1 MPFKSTDNN
10 NATCTDIM
18 NKPVSSPAP
27 IIEAL
32 ISKAKASGNS
42 DHGFS
47 AGAAG
52 VKEWEQYA
60 PTQMTSSSQLNQP
73 LGQARADEIATYL
86 KLKKSLCL
94 TTDQCAT
101 FISGNSKDGSV
112 NPAYASLII
121 QSLVSFTNSKPNPCI
136 CDINGQRTEIVL
148 GSYGLTVNSYGLL
161 ESLAN
166 LNAPTRQVNEVL
178 KPGSYLGKWA
188 KANDAEET
196 LKMLYDSHYTRQ
208 LPHGIAAQH
217 EGTGAG
223 LALYLNGD
231 QSAVVG
237 LSMVPSLWE
246 INFCLI
252 YALNPTVAA
261 DMPAYW
267 APIPPNVVEAL
278 EKSALEAHGI
288 DFVDI
293 PGQVSGGMVPFSD
306 YASEFNYSPD

>member
-1 MPFKSTDNN
+1 
-10 NATCTDIM
+10 M
-18 NKPVSSPAP
+18 NKPESSPAP

-32 ISKAKASGNS
+32 ISKAKASGHP

-52 VKEWEQYA
+52 VKEWEKYA
-60 PTQMTSSSQLNQP
+60 PTQVTSSSQLNQP

-86 KLKKSLCL
+86 KLEKSLCL
-94 TTDQCAT
+94 TSEQYAT
-101 FISGNSKDGSV
+101 FVSGNSMDGSA
-112 NPAYASLII
+112 NAAYARLII
-121 QSLVSFTNSKPNPCI
+121 ASVASFTNSKANPCI

-148 GSYGLTVNSYGLL
+148 GSYGLTVNAYGLL

-166 LNAPTRQVNEVL
+166 VNAPTRQVNEVL
-178 KPGSYLGKWA
+178 QPGGYLAEWA
-188 KANDAEET
+188 KANDAEQT
-196 LKMLYDSHYTRQ
+196 QKMLDESHYTRQ

-223 LALYLNGD
+223 LALYLNGAE
-231 QSAVVG
+231 SAVVG

-252 YALNPTVAA
+252 YALNPTLAA
-261 DMPAYW
+261 GMPAYW
-267 APIPPNVVEAL
+267 TPIPPNVVEAL
-278 EKSALEAHGI
+278 EKSALETHGI
-288 DFVDI
+288 DFVNI
-293 PGQVSGGMVPFSD
+293 PGQISGGQVPFSD

>member
-1 MPFKSTDNN
+1 
-10 NATCTDIM
+10 M

-101 FISGNSKDGSV
+101 FISGNSLDKST
-112 NPAYASLII
+112 NPAYAQLLIGSL
-121 QSLVSFTNSKPNPCI
+121 LSFTNSTVNPCI
-136 CDINGQRTEIVL
+136 CDIYPYPRTSQPPTRTEICL
-148 GSYGLTVNSYGLL
+148 GSYGLTVNQFGLL

-166 LNAPTRQVNEVL
+166 VNAPTRQVNEVL
-178 KPGSYLGKWA
+178 TPGGYLKEWA
-188 KANDAEET
+188 KANDAEGT
-196 LKMLYDSHYTRQ
+196 LEMLDRSHYTRQ

-223 LALYLNGD
+223 LALYLDGD

-246 INFCLI
+246 INFCLL
-252 YALNPTVAA
+252 YALSPTLAA
-261 DMPAYW
+261 GMPAYW
-267 APIPPNVVEAL
+267 TPIPPNVVEAL

-293 PGQVSGGMVPFSD
+293 PGQISGGQVPFID
-306 YASEFNYSPD
+306 YASEFNYSPG